1 MNCYSQIP
9 SGIFVDGIKILTRPA
24 ENDFSEVIFSNDDI
38 YLRNMRLYKN
48 ISVWFDAG
56 VIIKKSQPRIY
67 CSKRCCTNNTDI
79 VEKEHSGLHDRLGYV
94 QFL

>member
-48 ISVWFDAG
+48 I
-56 VIIKKSQPRIY
+56 Y
-67 CSKRCCTNNTDI
+67 LY
-79 VEKEHSGLHDRLGYV
+79 GLMRELS
-94 QFL
+94 